1 MHISNWAE
9 RTPTVAAIRMASTGE
24 ERTFLE
30 LEHASNRGAQL
41 LRRLGLE
48 REDAFA
54 IWSGN
59 SPQFLEIAWAMQRS
73 GLYMTPIAAKLN
85 AQEAA
90 YIINDSG
97 ARVVVV
103 DASIGPAALELA
115 RSAAALCPKVE
126 AFFSVRGPLPGME
139 DWEAATAA
147 MPQTPI
153 ADQSCGR
160 QMIYSS
166 GTTGKPKGVRQPLP
180 TEAYDAD
187 GAYETF
193 HRAIFKPEPGSVFLA
208 SAPLYHSGPLA
219 MVMAELRLGATVLV
233 CEKFDAEAVLAAIQN
248 NRVERGQFVPTMF
261 VRMLKLPLETRA
273 RYDVSS
279 LRLAI
284 HSAAPCPVDVK
295 RGMIEWWGPVLFE
308 IYGGTEN
315 AGSTMIDSHE
325 WLKKPGSVG
334 RVMQGK
340 LHICAEDGAELGPN
354 ETGLIYF
361 EGRATFSY
369 LNDAEKTRGSR
380 HPLHLDWATFGDIG
394 RVDDDGY
401 LFLSDRQSF
410 MIICGGVNIYP
421 QEAENALAL
430 HPAVADVAV
439 FGVPDPDMGEQVK
452 AVVQPVDWAAAGAGL
467 EAELIAYCRSRLAS
481 LKCPKSVEFARELP
495 RDPTGKMMK
504 RLLRDRYW
512 QAEPQPG

>member
-1 MHISNWAE
+1 MHISHWAE
-9 RTPTVAAIRMASTGE
+9 RTPTAVAIRMAASGE

-30 LEHASNRGAQL
+30 LDRASNRGAQL
-41 LRRLGLE
+41 LRRLGLRRGE
-48 REDAFA
+48 VFA

-73 GLYMTPIAAKLN
+73 GLYMTPIAAKLTP
-85 AQEAA
+85 AEAA

-97 ARVVVV
+97 ARVVVI
-103 DASIGPAALELA
+103 DAAIGPAAPA
-115 RSAAALCPKVE
+115 FAQQAAELCPNVE
-126 AFFSVRGPLPGME
+126 AFFSVRGELPGVD
-139 DWEAATAA
+139 DWEAAAA
-147 MPQTPI
+147 NLPSTPI

-166 GTTGKPKGVRQPLP
+166 GTTGRPKGVRQPLP
-180 TEAYDAD
+180 AEAFDAD
-187 GAYETF
+187 GAYEQFHQATF
-193 HRAIFKPEPGSVFLA
+193 KSGPGSAFLA
-208 SAPLYHSGPLA
+208 TAPLYHSGPMA
-219 MVMAELRLGATVLV
+219 MAMAEMRLGATVVV
-233 CEKFDAEAVLAAIQN
+233 CEKFDAEAVLAAIET

-261 VRMLKLPLETRA
+261 VRMLKLPADTRA
-273 RYDVSS
+273 RYDLSS
-279 LRLAI
+279 MRLAI
-284 HSAAPCPVDVK
+284 HSAAPCPVEVK
-295 RGMIEWWGPVLFE
+295 RAMIDWWGPVLFE

-325 WLKKPGSVG
+325 WLRKPGSVG
-334 RVMQGK
+334 RVAHGEM
-340 LHICAEDGAELGPN
+340 HICSEDGAELGPN
-354 ETGLIYF
+354 ATGLIYF

-369 LNDAEKTRGSR
+369 LNDPEKTRNAR
-380 HPLHLDWATFGDIG
+380 HPLHLDWATLGDIG
-394 RVDDDGY
+394 RVDEDGY
-401 LFLSDRQSF
+401 LFLSDRRSF

-452 AVVQPVDWAAAGAGL
+452 AVVQPADWSAAGPAL
-467 EAELIAYCRSRLAS
+467 EAELISYCRTQLAS
-481 LKCPKSVEFARELP
+481 LKCPKSVDFERELP

-512 QAEPQPG
+512 PAGPSAA